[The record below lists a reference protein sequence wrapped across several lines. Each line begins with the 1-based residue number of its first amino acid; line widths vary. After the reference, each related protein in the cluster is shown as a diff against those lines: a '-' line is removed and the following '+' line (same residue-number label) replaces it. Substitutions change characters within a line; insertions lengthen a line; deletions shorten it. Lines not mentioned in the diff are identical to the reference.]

1 MIKYC
6 HIKIKMY
13 CSLKFFFYYYMCS
26 GALNTVD
33 SSEESLIREEI
44 QQDLGD
50 SDDEAMRTLMKW
62 W

>member
-13 CSLKFFFYYYMCS
+13 CSLKFFYYYMCS